1 MPRLNTE
8 EIIKR
13 LRNPAQYRKAD
24 PAAAAKQ
31 KKEEQTAK
39 ETARKKNGPDL
50 MLLGV
55 TFGIGFLLFITVIFF
70 ISAKNKA
77 ENLAAALDP
86 TQVKGLMTEKEFNPR
101 TGVTYMQI
109 QEGQD
114 RNVAVEN
121 LGSTLPVI
129 SRFNFRTLTK
139 KEQVGDK
146 KLSDYEIIG
155 AAPWAL
161 TTNFSSNI
169 SDPKLMRYLLDVDE
183 VAKAFMAREDVA
195 PLLEDP
201 QLLQSFTEDQ
211 AAMKDF
217 FEHETVKSVFA
228 NEEMVRAVAGSRFMS
243 HLLISRSLKYFRQ
256 HPQEAAAI
264 IDGNPYLADLRRNP
278 AVQTAVKENPYLKK
292 IADVL
297 LKEGATSAP
306 AAAAAQPAS
315 AAAPAQQKK
324 KKGKKK

>member
-1 MPRLNTE
+1 MPRLSTE

-13 LRNPAQYRKAD
+13 LRNPAQYRKD
-24 PAAAAKQ
+24 NPSAAEQ
-31 KKEEQTAK
+31 KKNAEQTAK
-39 ETARKKNGPDL
+39 TARKKRGPDL
-50 MLLGV
+50 MMLAV
-55 TFGIGFLLFITVIFF
+55 TFGIGFLLFVTVIFF
-70 ISAKNKA
+70 VSAKNKA

-109 QEGQD
+109 REGQD

-121 LGSTLPVI
+121 LGTTLPII

-139 KEQVGDK
+139 KEQTGDR

-169 SDPKLMRYLLDVDE
+169 SDPKLMKYLLDTDE

-201 QLLQSFTEDQ
+201 KLLQSFTEDQ
-211 AAMKDF
+211 EAMKDF
-217 FEHETVKSVFA
+217 FESDVVKNVFA
-228 NEEMVRAVAGSRFMS
+228 NEEMVRSVAASRFMS

-256 HPQEAAAI
+256 HPQEAVAI
-264 IDGNPYLADLRRNP
+264 IDSNPYLAELRNNP

-292 IADVL
+292 IADTL
-297 LKEGATSAP
+297 LKSAAAPAATPAQAAP
-306 AAAAAQPAS
+306 AAAAPA
-315 AAAPAQQKK
+315 PQKQ
-324 KKGKKK
+324 KGKKK